1 MLKKTLIANRGEIA
15 IRISRACADL
25 GIATV
30 AVYSGDDA
38 SSLHVSLADESAR
51 LEGVG
56 AAAYLDI
63 AQIVAAALAAGCDS
77 VHPGYGFLSESAAFA
92 GRCRQAGLLFIGPS
106 EQCLDLFGDKA
117 QARAHAARLG
127 VPVLPGTDGPASL
140 EQVRAFHES
149 VGGKPIII
157 KAVAG
162 GGGRG
167 MRIVSDAAEL
177 AAAWQVCRSEAL
189 ASFGSD
195 EVYAETLVGKAR
207 HIEVQVIGDGQGTC
221 IHVGERECTLQR
233 RHQKL
238 FEICPSPTLSQA
250 TREALHDAALR
261 LASDAAY
268 QGLGTFEFLVNEG
281 TGNGNG
287 AVPDDYAFME
297 ANPRLQ
303 VEHTITEMVS
313 GLDLVQLQIRV
324 CAGES
329 LPSMGIDQPRAA
341 RTSGHAVQLRINMET
356 MNADGS
362 VEPSGGT
369 LSVFSPPGG
378 PGVRVDT
385 FGYPGY
391 TTNSRFDSLLAKLVV
406 HSAQGGYPA
415 LLRKAARALD
425 EFCIDGVETNKDILF
440 GLLADEQVMANR
452 VHTRYVE
459 DNMPALLAGGKAR
472 RGQRQMPGAG
482 VAGNVAVQDVDPAG
496 GAAVTAPLYGT
507 VISIDVQPGSQV
519 RAGQQVAVI
528 EAMKMQHTVESA
540 VSGVVE
546 ALRVKPGETV
556 AKGAAILVVSPGGAS
571 EGLVAET
578 EAISLDDI
586 SPALAEVLERHQWT
600 LDARRPDAVARRH
613 ERGQRTARENVDDLL
628 DEDGRVE
635 YAALGL
641 AQQYSKRSLDDLIR
655 KTPADGLVVATGT
668 VNKELYGAENSR
680 CMALA
685 YDYTVLAGT
694 QGRTSHDKLDRALT
708 LAEQWKVPVVVFA
721 EGGGGRAGEV
731 DAQMVP
737 RLHTSS
743 FSKFAKLSGLVPRIG
758 IVSGYSFA
766 GNAALLGI
774 SDVIIATGNSSFG
787 MGGPAMIE
795 GGGLGVVSA
804 DEVGPPAMQSPNG
817 VIDLLVKDETA
828 AVDAAR
834 KYLGYFQGRLQAW
847 QAEDQRI
854 LRQLIPANRLRS
866 YEIRKVI
873 TALADIGSVLELRQA
888 FGIGIVTAFIRIEGR
903 PYGVVANNPRHLGGA
918 IDSDGADKAA
928 RFMQLCDG
936 FDIPLLMLCDT
947 PGFMV
952 GPAAES
958 SGLVRHVSR
967 MFVTAANVSVPIF
980 SVLLRKAYGLGAQAM
995 TGGGFHEP
1003 VFTVAWPTCE
1013 IGIMGFE
1020 GMVKLGHRAEL
1031 DTISNPAAKQ
1041 ARIEELIAKEYRKGN
1056 ALNAA
1061 AFSVVDDV
1069 IDPVNTRHW
1078 IASSMAHVPA
1088 ARRSGKKRNFID
1100 TW

>member
-1 MLKKTLIANRGEIA
+1 MLNKTLIANRGEIA
-15 IRISRACADL
+15 VRITRACADL
-25 GIATV
+25 GMATV
-30 AVYSGDDA
+30 AVFSDDDA
-38 SSLHVSLADESAR
+38 TSLHVSLADQSAR

-56 AAAYLDI
+56 AAAYLDM
-63 AQIVAAALAAGCDS
+63 AQVLDAAQGLGCDS
-77 VHPGYGFLSESAAFA
+77 IHPGYGFLSESAEFA
-92 GRCRQAGLLFIGPS
+92 ERCAAAGLTFIGPS
-106 EQCLDLFGDKA
+106 PQCLALFGDKA
-117 QARAHAARLG
+117 QARAQAIRLG
-127 VPVLPGTDGPASL
+127 IPVLPGTDGAASMEGIAAFQASL
-140 EQVRAFHES
+140 A
-149 VGGKPIII
+149 GAPLII

-167 MRIVSDAAEL
+167 MRIVHKEESL
-177 AAAWQVCRSEAL
+177 AAAWQICRSEAL

-195 EVYAETLVGKAR
+195 AVYAEQLVENAR
-207 HIEVQVIGDGQGTC
+207 HIEVQIIGDSQGHC
-221 IHVGERECTLQR
+221 LHIGERECTLQR

-238 FEICPSPTLSQA
+238 VEFAPAPGLPEV
-250 TREALHDAALR
+250 TRRALHDAALR
-261 LASDAAY
+261 LAASAGY
-268 QGLGTFEFLVNEG
+268 VGLGTFEFLVTVDG
-281 TGNGNG
+281 F
-287 AVPDDYAFME
+287 YFME

-303 VEHTITEMVS
+303 VEHTITEAVS

-329 LPSMGIDQPRAA
+329 LDSIGIGQARAA
-341 RTSGHAVQLRINMET
+341 QVNGSAVQLRINMET
-356 MNADGS
+356 LHADGS

-369 LSVFSPPGG
+369 FTDFSPPGG

-385 FGYPGY
+385 FGYRGY

-406 HSAQGGYPA
+406 HHADSNHAG
-415 LLRKAARALD
+415 LLRKAARALG
-425 EFCIDGVETNKDILF
+425 EFVIEGVDTNLDLLF
-440 GLLADEQVMANR
+440 GLLADNEVAANR

-459 DNMPALLAGGKAR
+459 AHMATLLAAGHDRAHR
-472 RGQRQMPGAG
+472 AIPGPRAT
-482 VAGNVAVQDVDPAG
+482 APLSP
-496 GAAVTAPLYGT
+496 AAVDHADPENGTAIRAPLYGT
-507 VISIDVQPGSQV
+507 VIGIDVEVGALVQS
-519 RAGQQVAVI
+519 GQQVAVI
-528 EAMKMQHTVESA
+528 EAMKMQHVVEA
-540 VSGVVE
+540 GVTGVVE
-546 ALRVKPGETV
+546 QITIRLGDTL
-556 AKGAAILVVSPGGAS
+556 AKGAVVAVVRESGAA
-571 EGLVAET
+571 EGQA
-578 EAISLDDI
+578 AASADI
-586 SPALAEVLERHQWT
+586 DLEHVSSALAEVLERHQWT
-600 LDARRPDAVARRH
+600 LDAKRPEAVARRR
-613 ERGQRTARENVDDLL
+613 ESGQRTARENVDHLL
-628 DEDGRVE
+628 DAEGQIE
-635 YAALGL
+635 YGALGL
-641 AQQYSKRSLDDLIR
+641 AQQYSKRSLDELIR
-655 KTPADGLVVATGT
+655 KTPADGLIVAVGT
-668 VNKELYGAENSR
+668 INSAIHGVERAR

-708 LAEQWKVPVVVFA
+708 LAEKWKVPVVVFA
-721 EGGGGRAGEV
+721 EGGGGRAGET

-774 SDVIIATGNSSFG
+774 ADIIIATENSSFG

-795 GGGLGVVSA
+795 GGGLGVVA
-804 DEVGPPAMQSPNG
+804 AGDVGPPAMQAPNG
-817 VIDLLVKDETA
+817 VIDLLVKDEAA
-828 AVDAAR
+828 AVEAAK
-834 KYLGYFQGRLQAW
+834 KYLGYFQGPV
-847 QAEDQRI
+847 AEWTSVDQKL
-854 LRQLIPANRLRS
+854 LRQLIPDNRLRS
-866 YEIRKVI
+866 YEMRRII
-873 TALADIGSVLELRQA
+873 DALADTDSALELRRD
-888 FGIGIVTAFIRIEGR
+888 FGIGIVTAFVRIAGR
-903 PYGVVANNPRHLGGA
+903 PFGVVANNPRHLGGA

-936 FDIPLLMLCDT
+936 FDIPLVMLCDT

-980 SVLLRKAYGLGAQAM
+980 SVLVRKAYGLGAQAM

-1031 DTISNPAAKQ
+1031 DAITDPVTRQ

-1061 AFSVVDDV
+1061 AFSVLDDV
-1069 IDPVNTRHW
+1069 IDPADTRHW
-1078 IASSMAHVPA
+1078 ISSAIAAVPA
-1088 ARRSGKKRNFID
+1088 PARSGKKRNFID